1 MGEVYRARDT
11 RLNREVALKVLPEF
25 FAADPER
32 LARFE
37 REAQTLAGLNHPHI
51 AAIYGIEEKGGVRA
65 LVLELVEGQTLA
77 ELIARGPL
85 PPDDAVRL
93 ARQIA
98 DALEGAHEQGVIHRD
113 LKPANVKVTPDGVV
127 KVLDFGLAK
136 LTSTTDISGGS
147 GSSLS
152 MSPTMASPA
161 VLTGAT
167 VLMGTAGYM
176 APEQARG
183 KAVDK
188 RADIWA
194 FGVVLYEMLTGKR
207 AFAGESVTEVAGA
220 VIHTEP
226 DWNALLPASDS
237 LRMILHRCLQKDPKQ
252 RFRDMG
258 DVRLAL
264 AGAFTIGGAPT
275 LSAAPAVR
283 SRRAGLIPLTA
294 GALVVA

>member
-1 MGEVYRARDT
+1 
-11 RLNREVALKVLPEF
+11 
-25 FAADPER
+25 
-32 LARFE
+32 
-37 REAQTLAGLNHPHI
+37 
-51 AAIYGIEEKGGVRA
+51 
-65 LVLELVEGQTLA
+65 
-77 ELIARGPL
+77 
-85 PPDDAVRL
+85 
-93 ARQIA
+93 
-98 DALEGAHEQGVIHRD
+98 
-113 LKPANVKVTPDGVV
+113 
-127 KVLDFGLAK
+127 
-136 LTSTTDISGGS
+136 
-147 GSSLS
+147 

-161 VLTGAT
+161 VVTGAT

-183 KAVDK
+183 KPIDK

-194 FGVVLYEMLTGKR
+194 FGVVLFEMLTGKR

-226 DWNALLPASDS
+226 DWNALLSTSDS

-264 AGAFTIGGAPT
+264 DGAFATGGAPA

-283 SRRAGLIPLTA
+283 NRRTGLIPLMT
-294 GALVVA
+294 GALVVAALAGAVVWLLTRPQPVTRAPMRFTVAPADLGSL